1 MAALSLLDA
10 PPVESGALLRVYVPG
25 IEPVP
30 LLGVA
35 PCSFT
40 GCPRLATQVEP
51 VGWRSIFW
59 AATCDGHRLTDD
71 PER

>member
-1 MAALSLLDA
+1 MVAPSLLDA

-30 LLGVA
+30 RLGVA

-40 GCPRLATQVEP
+40 GCPRLATQVEFIGR
-51 VGWRSIFW
+51 VEVVL
-59 AATCDGHRLTDD
+59 TCSGHQLWTD